1 MKITVEDYVQHL
13 SQYKFNVFY
22 DPELVHGTTHQFHNE
37 IHAEFYILYHW
48 HPLVPDY
55 YEVRLSLTLKQRK
68 YYIQGEV

>member
-37 IHAEFYILYHW
+37 IQTIKSKLLILKQVKTG
-48 HPLVPDY
+48 P
-55 YEVRLSLTLKQRK
+55 LTLFKSLCHSK
-68 YYIQGEV
+68 DG